1 MNEDSLPSW
10 YDKLKVDASRT
21 PGFTEEH
28 MSAIERMAHG
38 DKMSLKHSHSRSY
51 RSLRGFRA
59 AFTGVA
65 AAVFAGA
72 LFLSYMGDDLIGQRG
87 SAITSTPSASA
98 TSAPTA
104 PPKPIR
110 IERLTGLLG
119 EQLPFKTEEVV
130 GIRLEDD
137 HHRMQ
142 PFEVSSDRLYVILQ
156 NLNALD
162 MAAASIIPGPE
173 HSWVPNAYTM
183 TFETAGGSYEMGY
196 DPSSNTYGF
205 SNTLV
210 LADDQVW
217 MLMQSYINPNGEW
230 AGFDRLS
237 EQARNEQKIVEKD
250 QITETTYERS
260 RFNIDG
266 LDYLGWEKKF
276 LPLSSGTLF
285 FDGVLGAKG
294 LIQSLTLPGR
304 ENAYP
309 DVIKLSGTIFFT
321 NGGEAYTTSDGIK
334 VGLTQ
339 AEVIAKLGPPNART
353 KTQWSYRIGD
363 NLRFHL
369 LFESGVVRFISLT
382 MPV

>member
-1 MNEDSLPSW
+1 M
-10 YDKLKVDASRT
+10 A
-21 PGFTEEH
+21 
-28 MSAIERMAHG
+28 AIERMAHG

-51 RSLRGFRA
+51 RSRRGFRA
-59 AFTGVA
+59 AALTGVA

-72 LFLSYMGDDLIGQRG
+72 LFLSYMGEDLIGQRG
-87 SAITSTPSASA
+87 SAIKPAPSTPA

-104 PPKPIR
+104 PPQPIR
-110 IERLTGLLG
+110 IERLSGLLG
-119 EQLPFKTEEVV
+119 EQLPFKTEDVV

-137 HHRMQ
+137 HRRMQ
-142 PFEVSSDRLYVILQ
+142 PLEVPSERLYVILQ

-162 MAAASIIPGPE
+162 MAAASISPGPE

-205 SNTLV
+205 SDTLV

-217 MLMQSYINPNGEW
+217 MLMQSYINPSGEW
-230 AGFDRLS
+230 AAFDRLS

-276 LPLSSGTLF
+276 LPLSSGTFF
-285 FDGVLGAKG
+285 FDGFLGARG

-304 ENAYP
+304 ENAHP
-309 DVIKLSGTIFFT
+309 DVIKLSGTIFFST
-321 NGGEAYTTSDGIK
+321 GGESYTSSDGIK

-339 AEVIAKLGPPNART
+339 AEVIAKLGLPNVRT
-353 KTQWSYRIGD
+353 KTQWNYRIGD

-369 LFESGVVRFISLT
+369 LFESGKVRFISLT